1 MTLSKAQKELLKKEV
16 ATCLATEPEVR
27 KAVVFGS
34 FLDSDDPH
42 DLDIA
47 VFQESDE
54 AYLPLALKYR
64 RKLARI
70 ADRIPLDVI
79 PVRPHPVAGHFLRAI
94 ERGEVIYERR
104 GSPVAGLCQGK
115 SGDCPD
121 RVGAGPVQCMSA
133 ECPAGCRKSA

>member
-1 MTLSKAQKELLKKEV
+1 MTLSKAQKDQLKQEV
-16 ATCLATEPEVR
+16 ARCLSAEPEVR
-27 KAVVFGS
+27 KIVIFGS
-34 FLDSDDPH
+34 FVSSDQPH

-70 ADRIPLDVI
+70 ADQIPLDVI
-79 PVRPHPVAGHFLRAI
+79 PVRPAPLPGQFLRAI

-104 GSPVAGLCQGK
+104 S
-115 SGDCPD
+115 
-121 RVGAGPVQCMSA
+121 
-133 ECPAGCRKSA
+133 